1 MSSGGMSQLKFK
13 GQIYNVG
20 DCLMLRE
27 SNVKI
32 LVCKLLEI
40 IPSGGIPNYEEWPSI
55 RVQWYYHWSELDL
68 VNLGIKE
75 QDFIYLGENELFY
88 SDHSETVYIDSILG
102 KCEVFSIQDYD
113 SIDTIEDNAY
123 YSRATFITKEGR
135 LEPPFVSW
143 ETLCTC
149 NKPMNPNLLTIGC
162 DR

>member
-1 MSSGGMSQLKFK
+1 MSSGGISQLKFK

-40 IPSGGIPNYEEWPSI
+40 IPSGGIPNFEEWPSI

-88 SDHSETVYIDSILG
+88 SDHTETVYIDSILG
-102 KCEVFSIQDYD
+102 KCEVFFQFKIMIQLTQLK
-113 SIDTIEDNAY
+113 IMRTTQE
-123 YSRATFITKEGR
+123 
-135 LEPPFVSW
+135 
-143 ETLCTC
+143 
-149 NKPMNPNLLTIGC
+149 LLLLQKKVV
-162 DR
+162 